1 MTMVCGRILWLGLW
15 RYRHPFMWVRL
26 HHAGFSLPG
35 HSWHSEVDVLGVL
48 YLSSC
53 SLHTRLHV
61 IWGIIQSVSP
71 SDSVPF
77 SLTKKKTKSIT
88 LKIGIWDVDFCFVLV
103 LFLSRECHLLESC
116 CAHLCL
122 QRLSSGGEEART
134 TLLPGFLSFRVEQ
147 RNLANEWP
155 AHSSEFKMV
164 SPINWKCQKS
174 FCPASPLL
182 HCSFLCLQVR
192 AEDISI
198 KFAEFTVEG
207 HRELSARLTSA
218 PLRVQT
224 CSMWSACCWTAHP
237 RTSQTTRWRISYS
250 SSPNANK
257 RTSSKCDHWSKRHGL
272 ISFFVLSYYQ
282 PSKREIINTVTLN
295 YITISCSSYLYCL
308 YFLKLNEELS
318 PVSLGSQRDL
328 IFILSQYTWASVEWW
343 FVL

>member
-1 MTMVCGRILWLGLW
+1 M
-15 RYRHPFMWVRL
+15 
-26 HHAGFSLPG
+26 SK
-35 HSWHSEVDVLGVL
+35 VL
-48 YLSSC
+48 LS
-53 SLHTRLHV
+53 
-61 IWGIIQSVSP
+61 
-71 SDSVPF
+71 
-77 SLTKKKTKSIT
+77 
-88 LKIGIWDVDFCFVLV
+88 
-103 LFLSRECHLLESC
+103 
-116 CAHLCL
+116 
-122 QRLSSGGEEART
+122 
-134 TLLPGFLSFRVEQ
+134 
-147 RNLANEWP
+147 
-155 AHSSEFKMV
+155 
-164 SPINWKCQKS
+164 
-174 FCPASPLL
+174 ASPLL

-218 PLRVQT
+218 PLLVQT
-224 CSMWSACCWTAHP
+224 CSTRSACCWTAHP
-237 RTSQTTRWRISYS
+237 GTSQTTRWRISYS

>member
-1 MTMVCGRILWLGLW
+1 MTTACGRILWLGLW

-53 SLHTRLHV
+53 SLHMRLHV
-61 IWGIIQSVSP
+61 IWGIVQSVSP

-77 SLTKKKTKSIT
+77 SLTKNKKHQFKDR
-88 LKIGIWDVDFCFVLV
+88 LLGCWYLFCLV
-103 LFLSRECHLLESC
+103 LLLSRKCRLLESY

-134 TLLPGFLSFRVEQ
+134 TFLPGFLSFGVEQ
-147 RNLANEWP
+147 RNLENEWP
-155 AHSSEFKMV
+155 THSSEFKML

-218 PLRVQT
+218 PLLVQT
-224 CSMWSACCWTAHP
+224 CSTWSACCWTAHP
-237 RTSQTTRWRISYS
+237 GTSQTTRWRISYS

-295 YITISCSSYLYCL
+295 YITISCSSYLYCF

-328 IFILSQYTWASVEWW
+328 VFILSRYTWASAEWW